1 MSHEGSLSSSIL
13 GGGRMISVS
22 PKMSTARRATSR
34 VVTEDVAGVDDAVE
48 ALETV
53 RPVDE
58 RDESLAVRA
67 TGFPAAMTVFGWG
80 AVAGCE

>member
-1 MSHEGSLSSSIL
+1 
-13 GGGRMISVS
+13 MIRVS

-34 VVTEDVAGVDDAVE
+34 VETAGGVGVGDAAELVDPVLTVDARE
-48 ALETV
+48 
-53 RPVDE
+53 
-58 RDESLAVRA
+58 ESVLARA